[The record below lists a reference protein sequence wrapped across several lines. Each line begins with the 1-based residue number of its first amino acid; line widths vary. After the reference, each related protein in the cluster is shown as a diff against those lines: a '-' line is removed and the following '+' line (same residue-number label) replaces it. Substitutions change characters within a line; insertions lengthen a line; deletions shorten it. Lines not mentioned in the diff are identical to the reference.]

1 MTRFGCLVVNV
12 AEAPA
17 DRPGRY
23 GGGNSARAVAIDA
36 MVRIEEGAY
45 ANLIVPELLAA
56 SELATRDR
64 AFATNL
70 VYGATRMRRS
80 CDWLVDR
87 FVDRPLEPV
96 VRAVLRLGAYQLV
109 FLHTPPHA
117 GVSAMVEV
125 APTRA
130 KGLVNAVLRKVAAD
144 PSPHW
149 PDAATRLS
157 YPDWIIRRLATD
169 LGLESAEAALE
180 QMNVAAEV
188 TERDDGY
195 VQDPASQEVA
205 VQVGASA
212 GERVVDLCA
221 APGGKATAMAAAMS
235 RAPGEAGASS
245 GAALSRSPVVAGA
258 SSGAAAFASP
268 REAAATSGE
277 DKPGAGLVIAA
288 DSSVHRARLVA
299 SNVDRLGSANVAV
312 LVADG
317 RRPPFAAGTVDRVL
331 VDAPCSG
338 LGVLRRRP
346 DARWRINVDDV
357 DRLAALQREL
367 LSGAITLLRPKG
379 TLVYSVC
386 TLTVAETADMDNWL
400 ARAHPDLVALPP
412 PGPPWV
418 PLARGAHLLPQSAG
432 TDGMF
437 LLKLRRPR

>member
-1 MTRFGCLVVNV
+1 
-12 AEAPA
+12 
-17 DRPGRY
+17 
-23 GGGNSARAVAIDA
+23 

-56 SELATRDR
+56 SDLATRDR

-70 VYGATRMRRS
+70 VYGATRMRRA
-80 CDWLVDR
+80 CDWLIDR

-144 PSPHW
+144 PSPRW

-157 YPDWIIRRLATD
+157 YPDWIIRRLAAD
-169 LGLESAEAALE
+169 LGMSEAEAALE

-205 VQVGASA
+205 AQVGATA

-235 RAPGEAGASS
+235 RTPGDAGANS
-245 GAALSRSPVVAGA
+245 GGGRAG
-258 SSGAAAFASP
+258 P
-268 REAAATSGE
+268 
-277 DKPGAGLVIAA
+277 GLVIAA

-299 SNVDRLGSANVAV
+299 ANVDRLGSPNIAV

-317 RRPPFAAGTVDRVL
+317 RQPPFAAATADRVL
-331 VDAPCSG
+331 VDAPCTG

-346 DARWRINVDDV
+346 DARWRINADDV
-357 DRLAALQREL
+357 DRLAALQRDL
-367 LSGAITLLRPKG
+367 LSGAITLLRPGG

-386 TLTVAETADMDNWL
+386 TLTLAETAEIDTWL
-400 ARAHPDLVALPP
+400 AGAYPDLVPLPT
-412 PGPPWV
+412 PGPPWA
-418 PLARGAHLLPQSAG
+418 PLARGARLVPQSAG

-437 LLKLRRPR
+437 VLKLQRPR

>member
-1 MTRFGCLVVNV
+1 
-12 AEAPA
+12 
-17 DRPGRY
+17 
-23 GGGNSARAVAIDA
+23 

-56 SELATRDR
+56 SDLASRDR

-70 VYGATRMRRS
+70 VYGATRMRRA
-80 CDWLVDR
+80 CDWLIDR
-87 FVDRPLEPV
+87 SVDRPLEPV

-144 PSPHW
+144 PSPRW

-157 YPDWIIRRLATD
+157 YPDWIIRRLAAD
-169 LGLESAEAALE
+169 LGVSEAEAALE

-205 VQVGASA
+205 AQVGASA

-235 RAPGEAGASS
+235 RGPVRPGATSGGAGLGSPVRPGVTSSGAGLGSPGEAGATSS
-245 GAALSRSPVVAGA
+245 GGGA
-258 SSGAAAFASP
+258 
-268 REAAATSGE
+268 E
-277 DKPGAGLVIAA
+277 AGLVIAA
-288 DSSVHRARLVA
+288 DSSMHRARLVA
-299 SNVDRLGSANVAV
+299 ANVARLGSPNVAV

-317 RRPPFAAGTVDRVL
+317 RQPPFAAGTADRVL
-331 VDAPCSG
+331 VDAPCTG

-346 DARWRINVDDV
+346 DARWRINPDDV
-357 DRLAALQREL
+357 ERLAGLQREL
-367 LSGAITLLRPKG
+367 LDGAIGLLRPGG

-386 TLTVAETADMDNWL
+386 TLTLAETAAIDTWL
-400 ARAHPDLVALPP
+400 AHTHPDLVPLPP
-412 PGPPWV
+412 PGPPWA
-418 PLARGAHLLPQSAG
+418 PLGRGSHLLPQSAG